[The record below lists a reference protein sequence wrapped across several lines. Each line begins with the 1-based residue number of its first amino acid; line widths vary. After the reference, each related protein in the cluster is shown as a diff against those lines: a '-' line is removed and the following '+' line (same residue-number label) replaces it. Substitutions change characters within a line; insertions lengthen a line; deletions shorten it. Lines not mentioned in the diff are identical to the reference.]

1 MSAPPVILPNAVT
14 TQYPGMYYPYKY
26 PEPYKP
32 KGRSSYVFDYRDRD
46 GTRKRR
52 NTNRTTKKE
61 AYFVI
66 RTFLDELY
74 NPDINA
80 AIQRMT
86 FREYAEPYFIEGKC
100 PRIER
105 LRGEKKIGGEYHA
118 ERSRD
123 WLERFVFSDPFAEIP
138 LGEIR
143 RRDILDL
150 RSRKLEESGGQKVNT
165 ANKVVDTVKAILSE
179 AYLREDIDRNPGHRI
194 GKLSYAQEE
203 VGILNPKQMQDLFRV
218 RPGHFDNELAYDL
231 FYLAAFTGMRSGECR
246 ALPYGNTL
254 LNDKAVLIH
263 QAWKDNTCKTLGPP
277 KWGKKRDIPISDSLV
292 QLISSNYFVDSFPPE
307 RFLFHREEGKP
318 LGPTWWRKNFY
329 NALTSLGVVERVV
342 SSEKYTTSNGRNP
355 APKSLQVSPQSQD
368 PRSNLIPSGTA

>member
-32 KGRSSYVFDYRDRD
+32 KDDHHMFSITETVMGPENEEIPIVRRRRKHTLLSEHSWMSY
-46 GTRKRR
+46 T
-52 NTNRTTKKE
+52 
-61 AYFVI
+61 I
-66 RTFLDELY
+66 RIL
-74 NPDINA
+74 NA

-263 QAWKDNTCKTLGPP
+263 QAWKDNTCKTLGPAEV
-277 KWGKKRDIPISDSLV
+277 G
-292 QLISSNYFVDSFPPE
+292 
-307 RFLFHREEGKP
+307 
-318 LGPTWWRKNFY
+318 
-329 NALTSLGVVERVV
+329 
-342 SSEKYTTSNGRNP
+342 
-355 APKSLQVSPQSQD
+355 
-368 PRSNLIPSGTA
+368 